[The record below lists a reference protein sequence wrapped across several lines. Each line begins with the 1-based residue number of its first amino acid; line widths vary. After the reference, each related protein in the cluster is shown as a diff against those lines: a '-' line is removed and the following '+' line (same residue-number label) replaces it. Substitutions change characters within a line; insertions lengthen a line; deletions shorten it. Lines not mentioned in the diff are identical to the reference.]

1 MRRTAVLTVAILC
14 AVSTAPPAPAQDWA
28 KAMFRELSH
37 DFGTV
42 AAYSK
47 TEHRF
52 LVTNKYKED
61 MHLLDVRSS
70 CGCTSPSITK
80 QTLKTGETAEVVAVF
95 NTHSF
100 RGQRSA
106 VLTVTLGDPYAAQV
120 QLRVSGFIRGD
131 VVLNP
136 ASVNFGRVRQG
147 SPAERTIDVSYAGRN
162 DWKIA
167 DVRSASEYLQ
177 AELKETRRGGGLVD
191 YRLTVRLKEGAPQG
205 YLSDQLSLVTNDS
218 QGNRIP
224 LDVEGKVESDLT
236 VNPSPLVFGTV
247 KAGEQ
252 VSKKIVVRG
261 AAPFRLTSVN
271 CPEGF
276 SVELGKE
283 AKTFHVVEVK
293 LQPTRPG
300 TLTGK
305 IRFETDLGPSVAVEV
320 PAHAQVTS
328 EVKSGDGKGN

>member
-1 MRRTAVLTVAILC
+1 MRRTTSLTVGLVCLAL
-14 AVSTAPPAPAQDWA
+14 AATPAKAQDWA
-28 KAMFRELSH
+28 QSMFRELSH

-42 AAYSK
+42 AAYGK
-47 TEHRF
+47 TEYRF
-52 LVTNKYKED
+52 PVTNKYKED
-61 MHLLDVRSS
+61 MHLIDVRSS

-95 NTHSF
+95 NTQSF

-106 VLTVTLGDPYAAQV
+106 VLTVTLGEPYAAQV
-120 QLRVSGFIRGD
+120 QLRISGFIRGD

-147 SPAERTIDVSYAGRN
+147 SPAERTIDISYAGRN
-162 DWKIA
+162 DWKLM
-167 DVRSASEYLQ
+167 DVRSANEYLQ

-205 YLSDQLSLVTNDS
+205 YLNDQLSLLTSDA

-224 LDVEGKVESDLT
+224 LDVEGKIESDVT
-236 VNPSPLVFGTV
+236 VSPSPLVFGTV

-261 AAPFRLTSVN
+261 TRPFHLTSVN
-271 CPEGF
+271 CPECF

-283 AKTFHVVEVK
+283 AKTFHVVDVK
-293 LQPTRPG
+293 FQPTKPG
-300 TLTGK
+300 SLTGK
-305 IRFETDLGPSVAVEV
+305 IRFETDLGPNVGVEV
-320 PAHAQVTS
+320 PAHAQVVAD
-328 EVKSGDGKGN
+328 EAKKP